1 MLLALA
7 LRARRG
13 EQLARIGAMLEAL
26 AAAQDRL
33 SRLQDDRMRDQER
46 ALATRLDA
54 AADRTQAT
62 AAAIQQ
68 RLSVIDAARSNIE
81 ALGGQVTSLAA
92 VLGNK
97 QARGALG
104 EVQLRDLVADRL
116 PAAGY
121 AWQHT
126 LSNGTRCD
134 CLIRLPFPPG
144 PIVVDSKFPLEA
156 WAAMQDAADAG
167 ARTLATRRFTQDIR
181 RHVADIAGKYLIPGE
196 TAEGA
201 LMFLPSEAVHAT
213 LHAAHGDLV
222 AEAARRGVHIV
233 GPSSL
238 WAVLNTMRALMRR
251 RGCGGGAA
259 HPARVEKQ
267 ARKPR
272 GWCAASPRCAG
283 TPAWPGI
290 ARDRDS
296 RRESPPRRGDPRAR
310 HPGRPEGGG
319 MSLAAVRAHRSAGVR
334 SAWALGGFAAGGW
347 RVVGGL
353 GCRCCWPPL
362 LLNIPPLRARLRVIG
377 DRRVPLAASAR
388 HDASLR
394 LSRRRPLPFAEPF
407 PGAAFILFFQGL
419 PLVLVVGAL
428 AAVLYHW
435 RVVPVVVQVLARLL
449 ARAFG
454 LGGAAGFA
462 TAANVFVG
470 MVEAPLL
477 IRPWLARLSR
487 SELFVVM
494 TAGLATVSGNTLV
507 LYAVVIAPVVP
518 DAAGQ
523 LLTAS
528 LISAPAA
535 VLVALLMRPRAEGD
549 AAPLAEAATAA
560 PRLYDSTMEALV
572 RGTGDGLTL
581 LLGIMASLIVFVAL
595 AGLVNM
601 ALEPLTGLT
610 LQRIAA
616 WLFWPLA
623 FAMGIPAEHA
633 GVVAASLGTKVVVNE
648 FVAFLELAQSGGL
661 GLSERSRLILTY
673 ALCGF
678 TNFGSVGIMLGGM
691 VAMCPERRADIV
703 KLGLPALVSASIAC
717 CMTGAVVGVLTPP

>member
-1 MLLALA
+1 MSLLQLQSAIGLLALA
-7 LRARRG
+7 V
-13 EQLARIGAMLEAL
+13 LAWG
-26 AAAQDRL
+26 
-33 SRLQDDRMRDQER
+33 
-46 ALATRLDA
+46 
-54 AADRTQAT
+54 
-62 AAAIQQ
+62 
-68 RLSVIDAARSNIE
+68 
-81 ALGGQVTSLAA
+81 
-92 VLGNK
+92 
-97 QARGALG
+97 
-104 EVQLRDLVADRL
+104 
-116 PAAGY
+116 
-121 AWQHT
+121 
-126 LSNGTRCD
+126 
-134 CLIRLPFPPG
+134 
-144 PIVVDSKFPLEA
+144 
-156 WAAMQDAADAG
+156 
-167 ARTLATRRFTQDIR
+167 
-181 RHVADIAGKYLIPGE
+181 
-196 TAEGA
+196 
-201 LMFLPSEAVHAT
+201 
-213 LHAAHGDLV
+213 
-222 AEAARRGVHIV
+222 
-233 GPSSL
+233 
-238 WAVLNTMRALMRR
+238 
-251 RGCGGGAA
+251 
-259 HPARVEKQ
+259 
-267 ARKPR
+267 
-272 GWCAASPRCAG
+272 
-283 TPAWPGI
+283 
-290 ARDRDS
+290 
-296 RRESPPRRGDPRAR
+296 
-310 HPGRPEGGG
+310 
-319 MSLAAVRAHRSAGVR
+319 
-334 SAWALGGFAAGGW
+334 LGGFSRRIGW
-347 RVVGGL
+347 RVVAAGL
-353 GCRCCWPPL
+353 GLQL
-362 LLNIPPLRARLRVIG
+362 LLAAALLHIPPLRAAFSVIG
-377 DRRVPLAASAR
+377 DAVNALAAATR
-388 HDASLR
+388 QGTALVFGY
-394 LSRRRPLPFAEPF
+394 LGGAPLPFAEPS

-449 ARAFG
+449 TRAFG

-477 IRPWLARLSR
+477 IRPWLARLSG

-535 VLVALLMRPRAEGD
+535 VLAALLMRPRATGD
-549 AAPLAEAATAA
+549 PEPVAESSATA

-595 AGLVNM
+595 VGLVNM

-616 WLFWPLA
+616 VLFWPLA
-623 FAMGIPAEHA
+623 FAMGIPAENA

-648 FVAFLELAQSGGL
+648 FVAYLELAQSGGL
-661 GLSERSRLILTY
+661 GLGERSRLILTY